1 MEVKAESGRGD
12 KVILSGVL
20 ARLGSACAPWAH
32 SNQPKAG
39 KSSRPDQPFKQFLRG
54 KGEEGG
60 NYMANRN
67 RHTFKKSQKELKR
80 KKKAAEKMARR
91 QGKKNLGK
99 EEEKPEAESDQ

>member
-1 MEVKAESGRGD
+1 
-12 KVILSGVL
+12 
-20 ARLGSACAPWAH
+20 
-32 SNQPKAG
+32 
-39 KSSRPDQPFKQFLRG
+39 
-54 KGEEGG
+54 
-60 NYMANRN
+60 MANRN